1 MKWIVID
8 TVIQPSCGISFS
20 VIWSK
25 IKLIIWYQ
33 SDAFLPPESIFTLTH
48 TGIMLNNKVLPVTIY
63 NVVPFNKTFWNLIK
77 NSQECPTN
85 TDNVLNECF
94 NNRCT
99 RLC

>member
-48 TGIMLNNKVLPVTIY
+48 TGIM
-63 NVVPFNKTFWNLIK
+63 
-77 NSQECPTN
+77 
-85 TDNVLNECF
+85 
-94 NNRCT
+94 
-99 RLC
+99 